1 MSNILKRKGIWL
13 SFLVPFLG
21 LTAFF
26 AVSSFLYQR
35 DLGRRTEA
43 LVRGQLEATAD
54 ILQATAGHLLEEG
67 VPAADIIRVIAERQ
81 SIYFLALLDRDR
93 NVLAWDSSYEGY
105 LPLSAENTAAG
116 RPAIID
122 SPVGRV
128 FSVLREVATAD
139 GNRCYLFLGYGLAP
153 MDGMLAASR
162 RTALLTLLLLVLAGA
177 AFLRGVSLL
186 QARYIH
192 KSFELEM
199 ERREKEHFR
208 EVSALTSGVAH
219 EVKNP
224 LNSLA
229 LLFELLLQK
238 APGDL
243 KEDVRLGRAE
253 IDKMART
260 VDLFSTAAKP
270 FRGERRR
277 LAVADIL
284 AAAREAVEREAPGS
298 GGRVSIKSDG
308 GLAVYG
314 DADSL
319 TRALINLIR
328 NALEASEEGP
338 VEVEARSS
346 RRNVEIT
353 VSDHGPGIPE
363 ESLARVFEPFFSTK
377 ASGLGIGLYLV
388 KKTVEAHGGTVSAG
402 PGPGG
407 NGARFLVRLPEA

>member
-1 MSNILKRKGIWL
+1 VSDILKRKGVWL
-13 SFLVPFLG
+13 SFLVPFVG

-26 AVSSFLYQR
+26 AVSSFLNQR
-35 DLGRRTEA
+35 ALGRRTET

-54 ILQATAGHLLEEG
+54 ILQAAAGHLLEEG
-67 VPAADIIRVIAERQ
+67 FAAADIIRIISERQ
-81 SIYFLALLDRDR
+81 SVYFLALLDRDR

-105 LPLSAENTAAG
+105 LPLSAENTFAG
-116 RPAIID
+116 RPAVID

-128 FSVLREVATAD
+128 FSVFREIATAD
-139 GNRCYLFLGYGLAP
+139 GNRRYLFLGYGLAP
-153 MDGMLAASR
+153 MDGMLAAAR

-186 QARYIH
+186 QARYID
-192 KSFELEM
+192 KSVELEM

-238 APGDL
+238 APGDM

-260 VDLFSTAAKP
+260 VDLFSTAARP

-284 AAAREAVEREAPGS
+284 AAARDAVEREAPGS
-298 GGRVSIKSDG
+298 GGRVSIRSEG

-338 VEVEARSS
+338 VEVEARAS
-346 RRNVEIT
+346 RRSVEIA

-363 ESLARVFEPFFSTK
+363 EDLARVFEPFFSTK
-377 ASGLGIGLYLV
+377 TSGLGIGLYLV
-388 KKTVEAHGGTVSAG
+388 KRTVEAHGGAVSAA
-402 PGPGG
+402 PGPDRK
-407 NGARFLVRLPEA
+407 GARFLVRLPEA